1 MIKKSQIT
9 AITHHEDET
18 PSRLDFVPSRLDF
31 VMARYLALVASLPKN
46 DKAKLECSHWEDER
60 PTLSKWVR

>member
-1 MIKKSQIT
+1 MTKQSQIT
-9 AITHHEDET
+9 AITHHEDKA

-31 VMARYLALVASLPKN
+31 VMARYLALVASLPKD
-46 DKAKLECSHWEDER
+46 DKAKPEGAHWQDDR